1 MRHDQLVVVRFLK
14 QTQLKL
20 QILNKVVDEA
30 VVVAVDVV
38 EVVGVVVDALKIKD
52 LSHTETSGRGKVK
65 ETFATDVEWKG
76 IDLVPAVRANT
87 WLSCTKHP

>member
-52 LSHTETSGRGKVK
+52 LSRTETSGRGKVK
-65 ETFATDVEWKG
+65 ETFATGVEWKG
-76 IDLVPAVRANT
+76 IGPVPVVRAIT
-87 WLSCTKHP
+87 W